1 MAPEPHSAHYFVTDP
16 SLPEKPRQISVDL
29 RGREVRVQTAAG
41 VFSPGDLDKGTAA
54 LLRNVPDPTGRHFLD
69 IGCGWGPLTLAMGL
83 ADPEAT
89 VTAVDVNDRSL
100 DLTRRNAEAHGLS
113 HVETFRP
120 EDVPQDRQ
128 FDTVWSNPPI
138 RVGKEA
144 LHEILLTWLPR
155 LAPGGTAWL
164 VVQKNLGGDSL
175 QRWLSTVLDAEEFTI
190 ERAATDKGFRILTV
204 ERAR

>member
-54 LLRNVPDPTGRHFLD
+54 LLRIVPEPSGDQFLD
-69 IGCGWGPLTLAMGL
+69 IGCGWGPLTLAMGM
-83 ADPEAT
+83 ADPDAT
-89 VTAVDVNDRSL
+89 VTAVDVNERSL
-100 DLTRRNAEAHGLS
+100 GLTRRNAESQGLNR
-113 HVETFRP
+113 VETYLP
-120 EDVPQDRQ
+120 QDVPRERQ

-144 LHEILLTWLPR
+144 LHDILLTWLPR

-175 QRWLSTVLDAEEFTI
+175 QRWLGTVLDPAEFTVQ
-190 ERAATDKGFRILTV
+190 RAATDKGFRILTV
-204 ERAR
+204 QRAR

>member
-1 MAPEPHSAHYFVTDP
+1 MATEPHPQHYFVTDP

-29 RGREVRVQTAAG
+29 RGREVQVRTAAG

-54 LLRNVPDPTGRHFLD
+54 LLRNVPDPHGQHFLD

-83 ADPEAT
+83 ADPNAT

-100 DLTRRNAEAHGLS
+100 ELTRRNAQAHGLTR
-113 HVETFRP
+113 VETYRP
-120 EDVPQDRQ
+120 EDVPRQRQ

-144 LHEILLTWLPR
+144 LHDILLTWLPR

-175 QRWLSTVLDAEEFTI
+175 QRWLGTALDAAEFTI
-190 ERAATDKGFRILTV
+190 ERAVTDKGFRILRV

>member
-1 MAPEPHSAHYFVTDP
+1 M
-16 SLPEKPRQISVDL
+16 
-29 RGREVRVQTAAG
+29 
-41 VFSPGDLDKGTAA
+41 
-54 LLRNVPDPTGRHFLD
+54 
-69 IGCGWGPLTLAMGL
+69 TLAMGL

-100 DLTRRNAEAHGLS
+100 DLTRRNADAHGLS

-175 QRWLSTVLDAEEFTI
+175 QRWLSTVLDAAEFTI
-190 ERAATDKGFRILTV
+190 ERTATDKGFRILTV
-204 ERAR
+204 ERSR